1 MLKDKLREAIE
12 SRNWGL
18 ACDFYEAMFGEV
30 IEMPLESPEYLD
42 VDSIK
47 KKALEIIEEC
57 SVINTVVKDGSPKK
71 EPQSEQET
79 DKPEVEAEDVS
90 SDTSSTGSV
99 TAQQEA
105 PEPQFISSDEFDLPE
120 DEMEGYKQAV
130 ASAHK
135 KRKKTYREEYK
146 ANMRVCPT
154 CGLKF
159 DFNKEYPAGMLE
171 SSREPKCNKCR
182 AIPS

>member
-1 MLKDKLREAIE
+1 MLKDKLREVIE
-12 SRNWGL
+12 SGDWGL
-18 ACDFYEAMFGEV
+18 ACDFYEAMFGEA
-30 IEMPLESPEYLD
+30 IQMPIQSPEYLD
-42 VDSIK
+42 VESIK

-57 SVINTVVKDGSPKK
+57 SVAKLQVKDKP
-71 EPQSEQET
+71 SENET
-79 DKPEVEAEDVS
+79 HLDEPEVEEVD

-99 TAQQEA
+99 TNQQEA
-105 PEPQFISSDEFDLPE
+105 PKLQFISSNEFDLPE
-120 DEMEGYKQAV
+120 DEMEGYEQAV
-130 ASAHK
+130 AAAHK